1 MQKAPLTNLVSIAN
15 IQDLCTALEVS
26 YEWDKQHRK
35 KDSLIVE
42 LKRKIK
48 DAIKEFT
55 ELHPELDPSKQ
66 TTISSAFQYL
76 DYTLKERIITLYNEN
91 RDSIDAVVSKWSLP
105 KITDTNISSFV
116 NLRNN
121 KTHSGTIEWGENAEI
136 YPALLALVYVCL
148 FKHLGITDE
157 KIKLL
162 IQQIF

>member
-1 MQKAPLTNLVSIAN
+1 M
-15 IQDLCTALEVS
+15 
-26 YEWDKQHRK
+26 
-35 KDSLIVE
+35 
-42 LKRKIK
+42 
-48 DAIKEFT
+48 
-55 ELHPELDPSKQ
+55 
-66 TTISSAFQYL
+66 